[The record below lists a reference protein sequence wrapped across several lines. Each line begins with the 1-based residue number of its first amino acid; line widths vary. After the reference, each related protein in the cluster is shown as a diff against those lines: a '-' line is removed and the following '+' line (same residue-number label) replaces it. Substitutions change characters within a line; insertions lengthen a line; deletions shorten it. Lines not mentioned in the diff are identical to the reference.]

1 MQFTRE
7 EKYTY
12 YVLACERGNYYVGR
26 IAGSHANVPR
36 RFHQH
41 RDLLGGA
48 AWTKKH
54 PVEAIEKIVYD
65 QDKWQEDILVY
76 HYMEKFGMDKVRGG
90 SYSQCTLTEAQ
101 VREIEIKLRSANNA
115 CCGCGKQGHFITH
128 CRHGTTVKKGGN
140 ERLDTRCEWKKT
152 TENGLQSV
160 RSSAGSPFVY
170 VQCAKDASPWLI
182 PPRLTSSC
190 LTSPWLTSPCLTSPC
205 LTSLCLDDALL
216 LLEDGLT
223 DKEIQRNM
231 SLKRKR
237 RDSDNDND
245 NGT

>member
-12 YVLACERGNYYVGR
+12 DVLACERGNYYVGR

-115 CCGCGKQGHFITH
+115 CCGCGKQGHFMA
-128 CRHGTTVKKGGN
+128 
-140 ERLDTRCEWKKT
+140 RLSKRVGM
-152 TENGLQSV
+152 NGLIRAVNGKKQQ
-160 RSSAGSPFVY
+160 RMDYNQFV
-170 VQCAKDASPWLI
+170 
-182 PPRLTSSC
+182 
-190 LTSPWLTSPCLTSPC
+190 
-205 LTSLCLDDALL
+205 LL
-216 LLEDGLT
+216 LAVHLSMFNVQKMRHLG
-223 DKEIQRNM
+223 
-231 SLKRKR
+231 
-237 RDSDNDND
+237 
-245 NGT
+245 